1 MAHGAADVTSPGEFF
16 ERIEVGT
23 DFVSPADRAADP
35 VIADGRVLWVNPDTG
50 LRVNLDQW
58 VDEAVDYNDEGNTT
72 TVRSRMA
79 AETDD
84 LTDYIGG
91 AWINSI

>member
-1 MAHGAADVTSPGEFF
+1 MAHGAAADQPRRVL
-16 ERIEVGT
+16 R
-23 DFVSPADRAADP
+23 ADRGRHGLDPGVRAAA

-50 LRVNLDQW
+50 IRVNLDQW